1 MSNKRIEIRLGFRR
15 FPAQRLDPMDKGVLV
30 IGGGIAGIQA
40 ALDLADSGVTVT
52 ILERDSALGGRMS
65 QLDKTF
71 PTNDCAMC
79 ILSPKLVE
87 AGRHPNIQLM
97 TNSEL
102 LAVEGEKGNFQVK
115 VLKYPRYVNEELCVG
130 CGICAD
136 KCPQKVPNEFEMEQ
150 SERKAIYRRFPQAI
164 PMTYVIDKDNCTY
177 FRTGKCKVCE
187 RFCEAKAVDFD
198 QEGEETILNVGSIL
212 VALGAKPFDPSI
224 MPQYG
229 YGVLPNVITS
239 LELENQPKKI
249 AFIQCVG
256 SRNEVYGHTYCSSV
270 CCMYALKEA
279 MDAHEHHD
287 EIESSIFC
295 MDMRAFGKEFEDY
308 RIRAEEEY
316 GVRIIRNNRI
326 AVVEE
331 TFRGDS
337 LVIHYS
343 REGEIREE
351 LFDLVVLSVG
361 LEPLD
366 DIEDL
371 AKILGISLNEFDF
384 CKTSLF
390 TPVETSVPGISVCGM
405 FEAPKDIPDTVAQAS
420 GAASLL
426 SRSATRVQSTEVG
439 KELPPEK
446 EIAGE
451 DPRIGVFVCHCGLNI
466 GGVVDVPNVAEYAK
480 GLPNVIH
487 SEDNLYTCSLDAQKK
502 IKDAIAE
509 HGLNRVIV
517 ASCSPRSYEKLFQ
530 ETIREGSLN
539 RYLFEMANIREHC
552 SWVHPDNPEAATE
565 KAKRLVRMA
574 VAKVGLLQPLERI
587 TVPVTKS
594 ALVVGGGVSGM
605 TTSLEIA
612 RQGFEV
618 HLVEKTDQLGG
629 NMRKITSTI
638 WGEDPIAFLKEK
650 IEACQNEPKINIH
663 LNAEMEDFQGYIGN
677 FHSRLT
683 DGAEIDH
690 GVAILATGAVE
701 YKPTEYLYGE
711 HQEVITQLELEEN
724 LATEGFSPEEVVIIQ
739 CVGSRTDDF
748 PNCSRIC
755 CTESMKN
762 ALELKEKCPECS
774 VYVIFKDI
782 RTYGFKE
789 LCYKEASEKGV
800 IFLRYDD
807 ESPPVVKQGDPLEVE
822 VKDGFLNEKVMM
834 KPDLVV
840 LNAAVRPNPDNDELS
855 EVFKVPLSKD
865 GFFLEAHA
873 KLRPVDFATD
883 GIFLC
888 GLAQSAKFTDENIS
902 QAMAAAARALTVLT
916 KDEIESE
923 GVVSWVNEDLCVG
936 CRTCES
942 ICPFGAIEVYPDTK
956 KSKVSEP
963 LCKGCG
969 TCAAGCPERA
979 ITLKHFSRDQIV
991 AQVTAAIEEG

>member
-1 MSNKRIEIRLGFRR
+1 
-15 FPAQRLDPMDKGVLV
+15 MDGGVLV

-40 ALDLADSGVTVT
+40 ALDLADSGVPVT
-52 ILERDSALGGRMS
+52 ILERNSALGGRMS

-87 AGRHPNIQLM
+87 AGRHPSIDLL

-102 LAVEGEKGNFQVK
+102 LAVEGEKGNFTVK
-115 VLKYPRYVNEELCVG
+115 ILKHPRYVNEELCVG
-130 CGICAD
+130 CGICAE
-136 KCPQKVPNEFEMEQ
+136 KCPQKVPNEFEMGQ

-164 PMTYVIDKDNCTY
+164 PMTFVIDKDHCTY
-177 FRTGKCKVCE
+177 FRTGKCKACE
-187 RFCEAKAVDFD
+187 KFCEAKAIDFD
-198 QEGEETILNVGSIL
+198 QEEEEITLNVGSIL
-212 VALGAKPFDPSI
+212 VAFGAKPFDPTI
-224 MPQYG
+224 VPQYG
-229 YGVLPNVITS
+229 YGVLPNVVTS
-239 LELENQPKKI
+239 LELERMLSASGPTMGKILRPSDGKQPEKI
-249 AFIQCVG
+249 AFLQCVG

-279 MDAHEHHD
+279 IDAHEHHD
-287 EIESSIFC
+287 KIESSIFC
-295 MDMRAFGKEFEDY
+295 MDMRAYGKEFEDY

-331 TFRGDS
+331 TLHGNN

-343 REGEIREE
+343 KEGQIKEE
-351 LFDLVVLSVG
+351 MFDLVVLSVG
-361 LEPLD
+361 LEPMD
-366 DIEDL
+366 DIEDIS
-371 AKILGISLNEFDF
+371 KKLGISLNEFDF

-420 GAASLL
+420 GAASLS
-426 SRSATRVQSTEVG
+426 SRSSKRVQSTEVE
-439 KELPPEK
+439 KELPPERDIL
-446 EIAGE
+446 EE
-451 DPRIGVFVCHCGLNI
+451 EPRIGVFVCHCGLNI
-466 GGVVDVPNVAEYAK
+466 GGVVNVPEVAKYAK
-480 GLPNVIH
+480 GLPGVVH
-487 SEDNLYTCSLDAQKK
+487 AEDNLYTCSLDTQKK
-502 IKDAIAE
+502 IKDAISE

-552 SWVHPDNPEAATE
+552 SWVHPDNPEAATA

-574 VAKVGLLQPLERI
+574 VAKVRLFQPLERI

-594 ALVVGGGVSGM
+594 ALVVGGGISGM
-605 TTSLEIA
+605 IASLEIA
-612 RQGFEV
+612 QQGFEV
-618 HLVEKTDQLGG
+618 HLVEKSDQLGG
-629 NMRKITSTI
+629 NMNRITSTI
-638 WGEDPIAFLKEK
+638 WGEDPVAFLNEK
-650 IEACQNEPKINIH
+650 KDACQNESNVNTH
-663 LNAEMEDFQGYIGN
+663 LNTQVEDFQGYIGN
-677 FHSRLT
+677 FHTRLT

-690 GVAILATGAVE
+690 GVVILATGAVE

-711 HQEVITQLELEEN
+711 HANVITQLELEQK
-724 LATEGFSPEEVVIIQ
+724 LVSDDFDPKEVVIIQ
-739 CVGSRTDDF
+739 CVGSRTKDF

-762 ALELKEKCPECS
+762 ALELKEKRPECS

-789 LCYKEASEKGV
+789 LCYKQASQEGV
-800 IFLRYDD
+800 IFVRYDD
-807 ESPPVVKQGDPLEVE
+807 ENLPIVRRGNPLEVE
-822 VKDGFLNEKVMM
+822 VKDGFLNEEVLM
-834 KPDLVV
+834 KPDFVV

-855 EVFKVPLSKD
+855 ETFKVPLSKD

-888 GLAQSAKFTDENIS
+888 GLAQGAKFTDENIA
-902 QAMAAAARALTVLT
+902 QAMAAAARALTILT
-916 KDEIESE
+916 KEQIESE

-936 CRTCES
+936 CRTCET
-942 ICPFGAIEVYPDTK
+942 ICPFGAIEVDPDTK

-963 LCKGCG
+963 ICKGCG

-979 ITLKHFSRDQIV
+979 ITLKHFSRDQII

>member
-1 MSNKRIEIRLGFRR
+1 MVG
-15 FPAQRLDPMDKGVLV
+15 GVLV
-30 IGGGIAGIQA
+30 IGGGIAGIQG
-40 ALDLADSGVTVT
+40 ALDLADSGVPVT

-87 AGRHPNIQLM
+87 AGRHPNIKLM

-102 LAVEGEKGNFQVK
+102 LAVEGQKGDFRVK
-115 VLKYPRYVNEELCVG
+115 ILKHPRYVNEELCVG
-130 CGICAD
+130 CGICAE
-136 KCPQKVPNEFEMEQ
+136 KCPQKVPNEFEMGQ
-150 SERKAIYRRFPQAI
+150 SERKAIYRKFPQAI

-177 FRTGKCKVCE
+177 FRTGKCKACE
-187 RFCEAKAVDFD
+187 KFCEAKAIDFE
-198 QEGEETILNVGSIL
+198 QKEEEITLDVGAIL
-212 VALGAKPFDPSI
+212 VAFGAKPFDPSI
-224 MPQYG
+224 IPQYG

-239 LELENQPKKI
+239 LELERMLSASGPTMGKILRPSDGKQPKKI

-279 MDAHEHHD
+279 IDAHEHHD
-287 EIESSIFC
+287 EIESCIFC
-295 MDMRAFGKEFEDY
+295 MDMRAYGKEFEDY

-326 AVVEE
+326 ALVEE
-331 TFRGDS
+331 VLEGDD
-337 LVIHYS
+337 LVIRYS
-343 REGEIREE
+343 AEGQIKEEI
-351 LFDLVVLSVG
+351 FDLVVLSVG
-361 LEPLD
+361 LEPMD
-366 DIEDL
+366 GIEEV
-371 AKILGISLNEFDF
+371 AEILGISLNEFNF

-390 TPVETSVPGISVCGM
+390 TPVETSVPGISVCGI

-420 GAASLL
+420 GAASLSGEL
-426 SRSATRVQSTEVG
+426 GTEIQANEVE

-446 EIAGE
+446 EIGDQE
-451 DPRIGVFVCHCGLNI
+451 PRIGVFVCHCGLNI
-466 GGVVDVPNVAEYAK
+466 GGVVNVPEVAEYAK
-480 GLPNVIH
+480 GLPNVVH
-487 SEDNLYTCSLDAQKK
+487 AEDNLYTCSLDTQKK

-509 HGLNRVIV
+509 HNLNRVIV

-552 SWVHPDNPEAATE
+552 SWVHPDDPEAATE
-565 KAKRLVRMA
+565 KAKGLVRMA
-574 VAKVGLLQPLERI
+574 VAKVGLFHPLERI
-587 TVPVTKS
+587 KVPVAKS

-605 TTSLEIA
+605 VASLGIA
-612 RQGFEV
+612 RHGFEV

-629 NMRKITSTI
+629 YMNKITSTI
-638 WGEDPIAFLKEK
+638 WGEDPATFLKEK
-650 IEACQNEPKINIH
+650 TEACRNDPNIHIH
-663 LNAEMEDFQGYIGN
+663 LNAEIEDFQGYVGN

-683 DGAEIDH
+683 DGSEIDH
-690 GVAILATGAVE
+690 GVVILATGAVE
-701 YKPTEYLYGE
+701 YEPKEYLYGE
-711 HQEVITQLELEEN
+711 HPNVITQLELEQRLE
-724 LATEGFSPEEVVIIQ
+724 TEDFDPKEVVIIQ
-739 CVGSRTDDF
+739 CVGSRTQDF
-748 PNCSRIC
+748 PNCSRMC

-762 ALELKEKCPECS
+762 ALRLKEKYPECS

-789 LCYKEASEKGV
+789 LIYKDASEKGV
-800 IFLRYDD
+800 IFIRYDD
-807 ESPPVVKQGDPLEVE
+807 ENLPIVRQGDPLEVE
-822 VKDGFLNEKVMM
+822 VKDRFLNEEVLM
-834 KPDLVV
+834 KPDFVV
-840 LNAAVRPNPDNDELS
+840 LNAAIRPNPDNDELS
-855 EVFKVPLSKD
+855 EVFKVPLNKD

-888 GLAQSAKFTDENIS
+888 GLAQSAKFTDENIV
-902 QAMAAAARALTVLT
+902 QAMAAAARAMTVLT

-936 CRTCES
+936 CRTCET
-942 ICPFGAIEVYPDTK
+942 ICPFGAIQVDPETK
-956 KSKVSEP
+956 KSRVSEP
-963 LCKGCG
+963 ICKGCG